1 MIKMETRNKLILI
14 MFTTFFVLGGGVYY
28 LITQFDSTAPLKLE
42 ITYFF
47 EGVMMPEE
55 QDLTTAQTVPT
66 NSRSRVK
73 SSSNDDSSDILSMSG
88 LEIPTN
94 KVHQSSLNSTGISN
108 GSFALHQNEI
118 EKGLSSTNSGG
129 GGTNLIAQGK
139 SDGGYSNEISDNN
152 LSPLSNGGFLMGAP
166 TKQNGWVLIDPE
178 PTILNEGDQHQIV
191 PVGDGFY
198 FIALLALLYG
208 LFKHKR
214 IFLK

>member
-1 MIKMETRNKLILI
+1 METRNKLLLIL
-14 MFTTFFVLGGGVYY
+14 FTTFFVLGGGTYY
-28 LITQFDSTAPLKLE
+28 LISQFDSTAPLKLE

-55 QDLTTAQTVPT
+55 RNLATSPIVIT
-66 NSRSRVK
+66 NGRSRVK
-73 SSSNDDSSDILSMSG
+73 SNSNDDSFDILSMSG
-88 LEIPTN
+88 LEMPTN
-94 KVHQSSLNSTGISN
+94 RADQSSLNSIGKTNNDPFPFHHNS
-108 GSFALHQNEI
+108 S
-118 EKGLSSTNSGG
+118 EKGLFSINSGG

-214 IFLK
+214 IFTK

>member
-1 MIKMETRNKLILI
+1 METRNKLLLIL
-14 MFTTFFVLGGGVYY
+14 FTTFFVLGGGTYY
-28 LITQFDSTAPLKLE
+28 LISQFDSTAPLKLE

-55 QDLTTAQTVPT
+55 RNLATSPIVIT
-66 NSRSRVK
+66 NGRSRVK
-73 SSSNDDSSDILSMSG
+73 SNSNDDSFDILSMSG

-129 GGTNLIAQGK
+129 GVADLMVHRKGAN
-139 SDGGYSNEISDNN
+139 SDGGYSNEFSNSN
-152 LSPLSNGGFLMGAP
+152 LSPLSGGGILMGVP

-198 FIALLALLYG
+198 FIGLLALLYG
-208 LFKHKR
+208 VVRTRRLFR
-214 IFLK
+214 